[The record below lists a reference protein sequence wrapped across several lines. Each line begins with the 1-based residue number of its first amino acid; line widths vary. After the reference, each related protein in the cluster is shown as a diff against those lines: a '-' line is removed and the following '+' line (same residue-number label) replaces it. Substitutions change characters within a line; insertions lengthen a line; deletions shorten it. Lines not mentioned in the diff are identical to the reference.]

1 MFFLEKLEII
11 DYCCLKIEDYIRWSG
26 SGNISTLGEERR
38 TQYKEYKEYILKMT
52 NIAESLIK
60 GKLLEGGETFWF
72 LMAENTDKR
81 DEKQNTI
88 IFQSAQLS
96 GKLA

>member
-1 MFFLEKLEII
+1 
-11 DYCCLKIEDYIRWSG
+11 
-26 SGNISTLGEERR
+26 
-38 TQYKEYKEYILKMT
+38 MT

-60 GKLLEGGETFWF
+60 GKLLEGWETFWF

-81 DEKQNTI
+81 DEKQNTV